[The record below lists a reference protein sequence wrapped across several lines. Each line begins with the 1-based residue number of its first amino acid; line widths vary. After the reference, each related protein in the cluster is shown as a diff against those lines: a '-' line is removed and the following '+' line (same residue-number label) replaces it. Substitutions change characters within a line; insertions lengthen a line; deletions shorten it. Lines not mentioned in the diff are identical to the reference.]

1 MSLSFSRLCVKSLS
15 FGRFSDTKIK
25 QQNKSRV

>member
-25 QQNKSRV
+25 QQNEAHV